1 MKKLILSLMAFGFG
15 VTVLAAEP
23 LPTKPKSK
31 NSPAHTGPR
40 KKEID
45 FEERVIEGMS
55 GRGYESL
62 SQTGN
67 VDSASKD
74 KLYKKRAEFDE
85 ESKYL
90 LREMEY
96 LK

>member
-1 MKKLILSLMAFGFG
+1 MKKLILIFTLTLSLP
-15 VTVLAAEP
+15 VWAADP
-23 LPTKPKSK
+23 APTKAKPKG
-31 NSPAHTGPR
+31 SPTQNAPR

-67 VDSASKD
+67 VDDPSKD

>member
-1 MKKLILSLMAFGFG
+1 MKKLILVLTLSLC
-15 VTVLAAEP
+15 
-23 LPTKPKSK
+23 LPVWAVDPAPKPKAKSATNQK
-31 NSPAHTGPR
+31 GPR

-67 VDSASKD
+67 VDDPSKD

-85 ESKYL
+85 ETKYL